1 MEEYQ
6 NRNNLAPV
14 CLFTYNRLS
23 ETQQTVEA
31 LKKNYLAPESEL
43 FIFSDGPK
51 DETGIKKVKEVRQ
64 YIKKIDGFKSVTI
77 FESPKNKGLA
87 NSIILGVTQIIEKYG
102 KVIVLEDDLITSP
115 NFLDFMNQ
123 ALDYYERI
131 KILKSINGYG
141 FKIKDH
147 SFYDVHYQT
156 RTYSWGWATWV
167 DRWNKSIFSKTY
179 IKNNLSAAILKD
191 YNLKCGQDASKMLL
205 RSLNN
210 QNDSWYA
217 TWFFSHFLE
226 KKLSVYPF
234 VSKVN
239 NIGFSESG
247 THCKTINTNV
257 ICFDKGTVRKF
268 NFNPDIKESM
278 SLKSDFLKYFNK
290 KHKLVYRIKLIFIKG
305 GVSLLYNEIKSK
317 LSS

>member
-1 MEEYQ
+1 MYS
-6 NRNNLAPV
+6 PI
-14 CLFTYNRLS
+14 CLFTYNRLL
-23 ETQQTVEA
+23 ETQQTLEA
-31 LKKNYLAPESEL
+31 LQKNYLASKSDL

-51 DETGIKKVKEVRQ
+51 DSNDTQKVNDVRK
-64 YIKKIDGFKSVTI
+64 YIKTIASFKSVTI
-77 FESPKNKGLA
+77 YESPTNKGLA
-87 NSIILGVTQIIEKYG
+87 NSIILGVTQIIEQYG

-123 ALDYYERI
+123 SLDYYEGK
-131 KILKSINGYG
+131 KIIKSINGYG

-167 DRWNKSIFSKTY
+167 DRWNKSIFTKSY
-179 IKNNLSAAILKD
+179 IKNNLLAAILKD

-217 TWFFSHFLE
+217 TWLFSHFLE

-247 THCKTINTNV
+247 THCKSINTNV
-257 ICFDKGTVRKF
+257 ISFDKGTIRKF
-268 NFNPDIKESM
+268 NFNPDIVESM
-278 SLKSDFLKYFNK
+278 SIKSDFLKYFNK

-305 GVSLLYNEIKSK
+305 GISLLYNEIKSK